1 MDHMD
6 HLLQQNDNEIISA
19 LKKEVFHKA
28 QELGIMRE
36 KTHELSIAKVKLQ
49 GQLRELMEA
58 KVALLK
64 DDVGIGLNSL

>member
-6 HLLQQNDNEIISA
+6 HLLQQNDN
-19 LKKEVFHKA
+19 
-28 QELGIMRE
+28 ELGIMRE
-36 KTHELSIAKVKLQ
+36 KTHELSIAKAKLQ